1 MTQRMVSHPF
11 ALPQCRAGHNARHI
25 HDARQASA
33 GGGHLVECA
42 CSTTSKHV
50 EFDDALGEWC
60 RTQGKPLPVQEAPP
74 APVTN
79 VTPMRAR
86 TWP

>member
-1 MTQRMVSHPF
+1 MVSHPF

-25 HDARQASA
+25 HDCRAAHA

-60 RTQGKPLPVQEAPP
+60 RVQGKPMPAVEAPARP
-74 APVTN
+74 SN
-79 VTPMRAR
+79 VTQFKGVR